1 MQGDNRP
8 GGQPQQGGHPQTF
21 ATDMRRAE
29 MGSTGHESSGDLVF
43 PDYATDNSDTEAY
56 DMAQLV
62 RSPSQTPFA
71 QQSFSLPPGASSSA
85 GATTETL
92 VSGNR
97 LPPSSFGR
105 QSPDRASAS
114 TSDLPQQRHA
124 PLRSVDFTTVPLNDT
139 FSSSLPPSRSGST
152 APVLPQSNQPVPRTR
167 SKLGFIPLTGTN
179 DTSAAAS
186 TISVDTPGV
195 NEKPVRPRLGHS
207 RRGSWAEF
215 SNEWESFNPANA
227 KDERLRFAEGDVG
240 KTRLSRM
247 YLWAINSS
255 IIVRWALFI
264 IPFLALLW
272 IPGILGVT
280 AYRNSH
286 IWGVKLLWWSIWFTV
301 VWCGFWGSKAAFMIF
316 PHVFKQTIA
325 VIIPSMGRFTDV
337 VKNLGHFGKIIIWS
351 LVSWI
356 SFTPL
361 ISRRFEGDQE
371 STSRANLNLVVNLLF
386 GFFLCTI
393 VWGMEKLVVQLIA
406 LQFHR
411 DSYADRLADQK
422 WQFQMLTKLYMNS
435 HDIPGRN
442 DTLDDNSSVKT
453 TAGRKAIRKVLK
465 GVKAAAQSTTNA
477 LGNVATE
484 MAGSSVLQTNSP
496 ANKVT
501 TALASANKSRAL
513 GRRIYYSFRKPGS
526 NHITIADIARY
537 FPDLESAEQAF
548 SIFDRDGNGDATRD
562 EIDAC
567 MLEIHRERL
576 SLEANM
582 RDLDGAVR
590 RLDDILLILVTGIC
604 ILVMSAMITT
614 KVSTFVTSTG
624 TFILSLSW
632 MIGTTMQEILLA
644 CIFLF
649 VKHPYDVGDR
659 VDIDGKSYTVAKME
673 LMSTSFKRT
682 DGKFVWI
689 GHNVLALK
697 VIENVRR
704 SGATSESFTF
714 EVAFN
719 TTFEKL
725 QALRVMMLKFCKEN
739 SRDFR
744 PVFDVSVD
752 DIPAQG
758 KMVLNAD
765 IAYKSNWQQGAL
777 KVQRRN
783 KWVCHLKM
791 CLADLQIWGPDDAG
805 DPAPPPAEAIRYT
818 QVPWDEVR
826 EAEHAT
832 ERSPPPSFSAATAGA
847 NLARRHDSS
856 LDLWGEA
863 YPEVDSV
870 GPSRMPSPGPE
881 AAFQIGTPP
890 RRSIPLQQQAQIRDM
905 HSVAQQAGQQGD
917 SRLPPRGASR
927 I

>member
-1 MQGDNRP
+1 M
-8 GGQPQQGGHPQTF
+8 
-21 ATDMRRAE
+21 
-29 MGSTGHESSGDLVF
+29 V
-43 PDYATDNSDTEAY
+43 
-56 DMAQLV
+56 
-62 RSPSQTPFA
+62 
-71 QQSFSLPPGASSSA
+71 
-85 GATTETL
+85 
-92 VSGNR
+92 
-97 LPPSSFGR
+97 
-105 QSPDRASAS
+105 
-114 TSDLPQQRHA
+114 
-124 PLRSVDFTTVPLNDT
+124 
-139 FSSSLPPSRSGST
+139 
-152 APVLPQSNQPVPRTR
+152 
-167 SKLGFIPLTGTN
+167 
-179 DTSAAAS
+179 
-186 TISVDTPGV
+186 
-195 NEKPVRPRLGHS
+195 
-207 RRGSWAEF
+207 
-215 SNEWESFNPANA
+215 
-227 KDERLRFAEGDVG
+227 
-240 KTRLSRM
+240 
-247 YLWAINSS
+247 
-255 IIVRWALFI
+255 
-264 IPFLALLW
+264 
-272 IPGILGVT
+272 
-280 AYRNSH
+280 
-286 IWGVKLLWWSIWFTV
+286 
-301 VWCGFWGSKAAFMIF
+301 F
-316 PHVFKQTIA
+316 PHVYRQTIA
-325 VIIPSMGRFTDV
+325 VIVPSMMRYTDV
-337 VKNLGHFGKIIIWS
+337 VKNLGRYGKLIVWALVIW
-351 LVSWI
+351 V

-361 ISRRFEGDQE
+361 ISRRFEGDE
-371 STSRANLNLVVNLLF
+371 SSTSRANLNLVVQLLF
-386 GFFLCTI
+386 GLFLCTI
-393 VWGMEKLVVQLIA
+393 VMGIEKLLVQLIA

-411 DSYADRLADQK
+411 DSYADRITEQK
-422 WQFQMLTKLYMNS
+422 WQFKMLTKLYINS

-442 DTLDDNSSVKT
+442 DTLDDNSSIKT

-477 LGNVATE
+477 FGNMASE

-501 TALASANKSRAL
+501 MALASLNKSRAL
-513 GRRIYYSFRKPGS
+513 GRRLFYSFRKPGAACV
-526 NHITIADIARY
+526 TLADIAPY
-537 FPDLESAEQAF
+537 FKDLESAEHAF
-548 SIFDRDGNGDATRD
+548 AIFDRDGNGDASRD
-562 EIDAC
+562 EIDAA

-576 SLEANM
+576 ALEASM

-590 RLDDILLILVTGIC
+590 RLDDILMILVTGIC
-604 ILVMSAMITT
+604 VLIMSAMITT

-697 VIENVRR
+697 IIENVRR
-704 SGATSESFTF
+704 SGATSETFTF
-714 EVAFN
+714 EVAYN

-725 QALRVMMLKFCKEN
+725 QALRVMMLKFCKDN

-791 CLADLQIWGPDDAG
+791 CLADLQIWGPADAG
-805 DPAPPPAEAIRYT
+805 DPDPAPADPVRYT
-818 QVPWDEVR
+818 QVPWEEVL
-826 EAEHAT
+826 EAQHAK

-847 NLARRHDSS
+847 SLTRRHDSS
-856 LDLWGEA
+856 LDLFGEHF
-863 YPEVDSV
+863 PDSESV

-881 AAFQIGTPP
+881 SSFTIGTPP
-890 RRSIPLQQQAQIRDM
+890 RRNIPAQQQAQIRDA
-905 HSVAQQAGQQGD
+905 HTAAQGQQGEFRPHLRTA
-917 SRLPPRGASR
+917 SSSR